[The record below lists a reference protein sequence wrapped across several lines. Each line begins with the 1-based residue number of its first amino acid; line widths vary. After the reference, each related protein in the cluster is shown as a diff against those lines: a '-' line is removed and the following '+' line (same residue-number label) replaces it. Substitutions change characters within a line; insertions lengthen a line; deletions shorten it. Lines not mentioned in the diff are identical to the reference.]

1 MACTVEKAL
10 CNTPHVRRAAVLG
23 ALVLVLA
30 PSASAKFKLW
40 LTVGDRAPQVMQPV
54 AVVVHSQ
61 AQLSYDLRLI
71 VVAPRKSW
79 YDVVGVVTG
88 DSKLAHAN
96 IPHDGFAVPLRRLS
110 NRAWRGVVRFPR
122 RGQWQ
127 LVVPTGAPDGFM
139 IPPPVRRPIVVG

>member
-1 MACTVEKAL
+1 M
-10 CNTPHVRRAAVLG
+10 RRAAFLG
-23 ALVLVLA
+23 ALVLVFA

-40 LTVGDRAPQVMQPV
+40 LTVGDRTPKVMQRV
-54 AVVVHSQ
+54 AVVVHSE
-61 AQLSYDLRLI
+61 ARLSYNLRLI
-71 VVAPRKSW
+71 VVAPKKSW

-88 DSKLAHAN
+88 DSAIARAN
-96 IPHDGFAVPLRRLS
+96 VPHDGWEVPLRRLS
-110 NRAWRGVVRFPR
+110 NRAWRGVVRLPR